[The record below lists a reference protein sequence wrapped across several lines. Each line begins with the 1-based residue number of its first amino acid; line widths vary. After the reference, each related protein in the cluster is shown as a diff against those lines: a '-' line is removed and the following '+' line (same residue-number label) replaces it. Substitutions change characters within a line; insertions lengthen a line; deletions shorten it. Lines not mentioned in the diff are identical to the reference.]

1 METPLRKL
9 MSGLVAAA
17 VMLCGANVM
26 LAAQPNLAVKPN
38 VDFIKKWAQANG
50 KFGKPG
56 QKQTQPKGWPQGNH
70 HPQHWPN
77 HPKFPGPHPWPGH
90 RRHPRPIITPVYE
103 PVIVPVAPA
112 PAEPDMENPAPPAD
126 IQLVNPAENGV
137 TLKYR
142 LDDGELQSLPP
153 GSSVSISQATVVSF
167 DRGGAAGQARYS
179 LTGGTYRF
187 VPTGGKWDLLQD
199 ADDDGQTGQDP
210 SADANPV
217 PAN

>member
-9 MSGLVAAA
+9 MSGLLATA

-26 LAAQPNLAVKPN
+26 LAAQPSGG
-38 VDFIKKWAQANG
+38 FFKKWGQPSG

-56 QKQTQPKGWPQGNH
+56 KKQPQPKGWPQGKH
-70 HPQHWPN
+70 HPQHWPH
-77 HPKFPGPHPWPGH
+77 HPKFPGPHPWPG
-90 RRHPRPIITPVYE
+90 RWPHPRPIVTPVYG

-112 PAEPDMENPAPPAD
+112 PAEPDMANPAPPAD
-126 IQLVNPAENGV
+126 IQLVNPADNGV

-153 GSSVSISQATVVSF
+153 GTSVSINQATVISF

-187 VPTGGKWDLLQD
+187 VPSGGKWDLLQD
-199 ADDDGQTGQDP
+199 PGDDAQAGLGP
-210 SADANPV
+210 SADANPL